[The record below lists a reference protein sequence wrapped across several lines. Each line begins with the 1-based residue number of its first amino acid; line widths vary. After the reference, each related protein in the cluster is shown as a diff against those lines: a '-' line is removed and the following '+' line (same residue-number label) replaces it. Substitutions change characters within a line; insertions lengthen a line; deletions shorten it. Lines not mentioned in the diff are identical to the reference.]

1 MLPSA
6 LNFASLEGLLESM
19 RMCDMFAVGPLVLL
33 FKEFIVP
40 NCLLRSCQF

>member
-1 MLPSA
+1 MFLSA
-6 LNFASLEGLLESM
+6 LNFASLEGLLERV

-40 NCLLRSCQF
+40 NCLLRNCQF